1 MLVQVAVRSVACL
14 RRVELLGRDRVF
26 YAVTLMG
33 ATRAEE
39 DGAPVL
45 HVHRGPATASRPHR
59 MSRGSV
65 WYPGN
70 RRDPVW
76 STFELPGDV
85 QAVAAVVALYEMDGN
100 DDRDEVV
107 DRAAFDAGGPTVSHT
122 IRRGDPVDD
131 RVIELASA
139 GEWSAAFGPSW
150 REVTDGWR
158 SDALIDDDMVAFGL
172 SDDDWSDD
180 QRVDTRFVLRS
191 RPDRLGRI
199 GRYEVDLRV
208 QLAF

>member
-1 MLVQVAVRSVACL
+1 MLIQVAVRSVTCL

-33 ATRAEE
+33 ATRGDEE
-39 DGAPVL
+39 GAPVL
-45 HVHRGPATASRPHR
+45 HVHRGSASASRPRR

-65 WYPGN
+65 WHPGDG
-70 RRDPVW
+70 RDPVW
-76 STFELPGDV
+76 TTFELPGDV
-85 QAVAAVVALYEMDGN
+85 QAVAAVVALYEMDGGS
-100 DDRDEVV
+100 DRDEVV
-107 DRAAFDAGGPTVSHT
+107 DRAVFEARGRTVTHT

-131 RVIELASA
+131 RVIELAEA
-139 GEWSAAFGPSW
+139 GEWSTAFGPSW
-150 REVTDGWR
+150 QEVTDGWR

-180 QRVDTRFVLRS
+180 QRVDTSMLLRS
-191 RPDRLGRI
+191 RPDRFGRI
-199 GRYEVDLRV
+199 GRYSVDLRV